1 MIVIYYDPTDNQIAG
16 FFENC
21 DCDPASR
28 TSEGQI
34 RVEVPPSLD
43 AEARSL
49 TVDAKVV
56 ITDGELTGFI
66 SHENPVVAA
75 KTAQLRTEI
84 ASRKALNDN
93 AIAKLIA
100 LGLTEEEV
108 KTLATSI
115 RTNR

>member
-1 MIVIYYDPTDNQIAG
+1 MIVIYYDPSDNQIAG

-49 TVDAKVV
+49 AVDAKVV

-66 SHENPVVAA
+66 SHENPVAAA
-75 KTAQLRTEI
+75 KIAQLRTEI
-84 ASRKALNDN
+84 AAQKTLHDN
-93 AIAKLIA
+93 AIAKLVS

-108 KTLATSI
+108 KTLASSI
-115 RTNR
+115 RTNK